1 MKEYQ
6 EEQEKA
12 FLGVKPEI
20 NENNIVFMSK
30 SEVLECVEHLL
41 TKKIERI
48 STKMKTKQSLH
59 EMLVEDGKM
68 DKEER
73 ISKLK

>member
-48 STKMKTKQSLH
+48 SIKMKTKQSLH

>member
-48 STKMKTKQSLH
+48 SIKMKTKQNLH

>member
-1 MKEYQ
+1 MEIQYNLKEYQ

-20 NENNIVFMSK
+20 NENNIVFIK
-30 SEVLECVEHLL
+30 RNEVLECVEYLL

-48 STKMKTKQSLH
+48 SAKMKNKHNLH
-59 EMLVEDGKM
+59 EILVEDVEM
-68 DKEER
+68 DKE
-73 ISKLK
+73 